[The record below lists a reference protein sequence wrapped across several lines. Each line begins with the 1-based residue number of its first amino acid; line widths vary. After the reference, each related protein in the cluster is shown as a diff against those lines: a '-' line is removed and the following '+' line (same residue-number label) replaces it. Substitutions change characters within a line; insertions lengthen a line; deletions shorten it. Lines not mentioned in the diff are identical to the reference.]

1 MPEQVKLRDGTDA
14 WVMSLELSD
23 KERLVAGFE
32 ELSPESRR
40 QRFLA
45 PVNRLSESMLEH
57 LVDEVDGVDHVA
69 LVLFAEGPPDVYDP
83 VAIARIVRYSDLP
96 DAADLAVTVK
106 DDWHGRGVATALLPV
121 VLRHRPEGVTRIVT
135 EVASDNPASLAMLR
149 RLGPTTVSNTSPG
162 VWDVEVDVTVDELPE
177 LPEPL
182 PLSVLPPEALP
193 GGRLHAVLDDPR
205 RLALRS
211 RDLLCPWLDRE
222 WPSGARH
229 NGDQSGGAH
238 ESLLAGD
245 QGGQADGGE
254 GGQGVDQQHGDA
266 LDQDERVE

>member
-1 MPEQVKLRDGTDA
+1 MPEQVRLRDGTDA
-14 WVMSLELSD
+14 WVMALEHSD
-23 KERLVAGFE
+23 RERLVAGFE

-45 PVNRLSESMLEH
+45 PLNRLSDSMLEH

-69 LVLFAEGPPDVYDP
+69 LVLFAEGPPGVYDP

-106 DDWHGRGVATALLPV
+106 DDWHGRGAATALLPV
-121 VLRHRPEGVTRIVT
+121 LMRHRPAGVTRIIT

-149 RLGPTTVSNTSPG
+149 RLGPTTASNTSPG
-162 VWDVEVDVTVDELPE
+162 VWDVEVDLTVDQQ
-177 LPEPL
+177 PEPL
-182 PLSVLPPEALP
+182 PLAVVPPETLS
-193 GGRLHAVLDDPR
+193 GRRLYTVLEDPR

-222 WPSGARH
+222 WSTSGPHRD
-229 NGDQSGGAH
+229 GDQAGRAH
-238 ESLLAGD
+238 QSLLAGD
-245 QGGQADGGE
+245 QGGEPDRGD
-254 GGQGVDQQHGDA
+254 GGQGVDQEHGDA
-266 LDQDERVE
+266 LDQHERLE

>member
-1 MPEQVKLRDGTDA
+1 MPEQVRLRDGTDA
-14 WVMSLELSD
+14 WVMALEHSD

-45 PVNRLSESMLEH
+45 PVNRLSDSMLEH

-69 LVLFAEGPPDVYDP
+69 LVLFAEGPPDIYDP
-83 VAIARIVRYSDLP
+83 VAIARIVRYSELP

-106 DDWHGRGVATALLPV
+106 DDWHGRGVATALLTV
-121 VLRHRPEGVTRIVT
+121 VMRHRPVGVTRIIT

-162 VWDVEVDVTVDELPE
+162 VWDVEVDLAPLDLH

-182 PLSVLPPEALP
+182 SLEVVSPEALP
-193 GGRLHAVLDDPR
+193 GRRLNPVLDDPR

-222 WPSGARH
+222 WSTSGAHRH
-229 NGDQSGGAH
+229 EDRVSGD
-238 ESLLAGD
+238 EPD
-245 QGGQADGGE
+245 
-254 GGQGVDQQHGDA
+254 
-266 LDQDERVE
+266 

>member
-14 WVMSLELSD
+14 WVMALEHSD

-45 PVNRLSESMLEH
+45 PVNRLSDAMLEH

-83 VAIARIVRYSDLP
+83 VAIARVVRYPDLP

-106 DDWHGRGVATALLPV
+106 DDWHGRGVATALLG
-121 VLRHRPEGVTRIVT
+121 VLVRHRPEGVTRIIT

-162 VWDVEVDVTVDELPE
+162 VWDVEVDLTTDQQ
-177 LPEPL
+177 PEPL
-182 PLSVLPPEALP
+182 PLEVVPPETLT
-193 GGRLHAVLDDPR
+193 GRRLHAVLEDPR

-222 WPSGARH
+222 WSTSGPHH
-229 NGDQSGGAH
+229 NGDRSGRAH
-238 ESLLAGD
+238 ESLPAGHE
-245 QGGQADGGE
+245 GGEPDGGE
-254 GGQGVDQQHGDA
+254 GGEGVDQEHGDA
-266 LDQDERVE
+266 LDQHERLE

>member
-14 WVMSLELSD
+14 WVMALEHSD
-23 KERLVAGFE
+23 RERLIAGFD

-45 PVNRLSESMLEH
+45 PVNRLSDAMLEH
-57 LVDEVDGVDHVA
+57 LVDEVDGIDHVA

-121 VLRHRPEGVTRIVT
+121 VMRHRPAGVTRILT

-162 VWDVEVDVTVDELPE
+162 VWDVEVDLTTPVDH
-177 LPEPL
+177 PEPL
-182 PLSVLPPEALP
+182 PLSVVPPETLP
-193 GGRLHAVLDDPR
+193 GRRLHSVLEDPR

-211 RDLLCPWLDRE
+211 RDLLCPWLDRD
-222 WPSGARH
+222 WSMSGAHH
-229 NGDQSGGAH
+229 NGDQAGRAH
-238 ESLLAGD
+238 QSLLAGD
-245 QGGQADGGE
+245 QGRESDGRE

-266 LDQDERVE
+266 LDQHERLE

>member
-14 WVMSLELSD
+14 WVMALEHSD
-23 KERLVAGFE
+23 RERLIAGFD

-45 PVNRLSESMLEH
+45 PVNRLSDAMLEH

-83 VAIARIVRYSDLP
+83 VAIARMVRYPELP

-106 DDWHGRGVATALLPV
+106 DDWHGRGVATAMLPV
-121 VLRHRPEGVTRIVT
+121 LMRHRPVGVTRIIT

-149 RLGPTTVSNTSPG
+149 RLGPVTLSNTTPG
-162 VWDVEVDVTVDELPE
+162 VWDVEVDLVAETLPG
-177 LPEPL
+177 PL
-182 PLSVLPPEALP
+182 PVAVVPPETLP
-193 GGRLHAVLDDPR
+193 GRRLHPVLEDPR

-211 RDLLCPWLDRE
+211 RDLLCPWLDRD
-222 WPSGARH
+222 WSTSGAHR
-229 NGDQSGGAH
+229 NGNHAGRAH
-238 ESLLAGD
+238 QPLLAGD
-245 QGGQADGGE
+245 EGGEPDGRE
-254 GGQGVDQQHGDA
+254 GGQGVDQEHGDA
-266 LDQDERVE
+266 LDQHERLE

>member
-1 MPEQVKLRDGTDA
+1 MPEQVRLRDGTDA
-14 WVMSLELSD
+14 WVMSLEQSD
-23 KERLVAGFE
+23 RERLVAGFE

-57 LVDEVDGVDHVA
+57 LIDDVDGVDHVA

-83 VAIARIVRYSDLP
+83 VAIARIVRYPDLP

-121 VLRHRPEGVTRIVT
+121 VMRHRPEGVTRILT

-162 VWDVEVDVTVDELPE
+162 VWDVEVDVTVAPE
-177 LPEPL
+177 HPEPL
-182 PLSVLPPEALP
+182 PLSVLAPETLP
-193 GGRLHAVLDDPR
+193 GKRLNVVLDDPR

-222 WPSGARH
+222 WSASGAHR
-229 NGDQSGGAH
+229 NGDQSGRAH
-238 ESLLAGD
+238 EPLLAGD
-245 QGGQADGGE
+245 E
-254 GGQGVDQQHGDA
+254 GGQPDGRESGESVDQQHGDA
-266 LDQDERVE
+266 LDEHERLE